1 MTILSRRLNGIKK
14 IKNGGSILNQEN
26 TKSIMNDNIPNKVL
40 SKKVVFQS
48 KKFRIERVE
57 IERNGKI
64 FSKDMMIRDPHV
76 IILPLTKNNDLYLL
90 NQYRDALQRVNLE
103 AVAGFI
109 DGNEDPLT
117 SAKRELKEETGL
129 EAKEWQQ
136 IADFNVSPNMI
147 SRAYVFVAKDL
158 EEGKPELEDDE
169 EIELIKIP
177 LSEAI
182 EKVVSGEMNTSS
194 HAAVILLFDKLLQE
208 GKITI

>member
-1 MTILSRRLNGIKK
+1 
-14 IKNGGSILNQEN
+14 
-26 TKSIMNDNIPNKVL
+26 MNDNIPNKVL

-194 HAAVILLFDKLLQE
+194 HAAAILLFDKLLQE
-208 GKITI
+208 GKITL